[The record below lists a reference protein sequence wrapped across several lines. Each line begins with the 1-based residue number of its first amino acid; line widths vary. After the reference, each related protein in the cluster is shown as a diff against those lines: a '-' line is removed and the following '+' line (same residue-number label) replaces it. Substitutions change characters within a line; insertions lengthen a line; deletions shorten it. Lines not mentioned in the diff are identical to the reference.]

1 MMNYFDFEMF
11 YYLLKLYTFE
21 FSLLGEYMVF

>member
-1 MMNYFDFEMF
+1 MNYFGFEMF

-21 FSLLGEYMVF
+21 FSLLGEYMEF